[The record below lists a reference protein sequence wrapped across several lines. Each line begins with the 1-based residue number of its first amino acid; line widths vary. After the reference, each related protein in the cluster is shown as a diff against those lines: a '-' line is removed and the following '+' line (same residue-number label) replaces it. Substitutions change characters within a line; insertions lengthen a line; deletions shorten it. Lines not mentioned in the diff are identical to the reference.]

1 MSMGDTTGHLLT
13 GRGLFLDVD
22 ADSMGKFL
30 PQTDRY
36 DLAAGEV
43 LLSPERTN
51 QFLYIVLSGSLRV
64 HLESVDSPPIATLG
78 PGACAGERSL
88 IDSAPPA
95 AWMIAAEQTHL
106 MVISH
111 DVAWALVNSSHAFA
125 RNLLAELAQRA
136 RPENADI
143 AAQVGNLRRMT
154 HDAATDAL
162 TELHSRDW
170 LGDMFR
176 RHIQRS
182 QTSATATCLVLLD
195 MDGFKIYNERHGH
208 LAGDN
213 ALRFVAESLR
223 RHFRPTDMIARFGG
237 DEFAVLLPDTSQA
250 EAIAVAGRVQD
261 GLREDC
267 ATADQT
273 RLRSPVTLSAG
284 VAELDVDDALEDLIR
299 RADAS
304 LDAARSQAARLQ
316 GPDRVQPHRSSIT

>member
-1 MSMGDTTGHLLT
+1 MSIGDTTGHLLT

-51 QFLYIVLSGSLRV
+51 QFLYIVLAGSLRV
-64 HLESVDSPPIATLG
+64 HLESVDSRPVTTLG
-78 PGACAGERSL
+78 PGACVGERSL
-88 IDSAPPA
+88 IDDAPPA
-95 AWMIAAEQTHL
+95 AWVIAAEQTHL

-125 RNLLAELAQRA
+125 RNLLAELAQRP
-136 RPENADI
+136 RPDNADI
-143 AAQVGNLRRMT
+143 AAQVGNLRRME
-154 HDAATDAL
+154 HDAGTDAL
-162 TELHSRDW
+162 TELHNRDW

-195 MDGFKIYNERHGH
+195 LDGFKIYNQQHGH

-223 RHFRPTDMIARFGG
+223 RHFRPTDMIARSGG
-237 DEFAVLLPDTSQA
+237 DEFAVLLPDTSLA
-250 EAIAVAGRVQD
+250 AAIAVAGRVQD

-267 ATADQT
+267 ATADEA
-273 RLRSPVTLSAG
+273 RLRSPVTLSVG
-284 VAELDVDDALEDLIR
+284 VAEIQSDDALEDLIR
-299 RADAS
+299 RAAAS
-304 LDAARSQAARLQ
+304 LDSARLQ
-316 GPDRVQPHRSSIT
+316 GPDRVQPHRSGIKSL